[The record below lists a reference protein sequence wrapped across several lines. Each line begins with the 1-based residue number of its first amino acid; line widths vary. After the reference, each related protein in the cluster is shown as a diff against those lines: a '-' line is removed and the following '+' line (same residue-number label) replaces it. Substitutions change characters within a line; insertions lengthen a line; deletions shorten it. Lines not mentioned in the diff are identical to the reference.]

1 MSGQQDRLAKDDGE
15 FKSFVIKS
23 FQVFVIKSF
32 VIKAFSML
40 GEMTKNHAIAFGDE
54 EGADESS

>member
-1 MSGQQDRLAKDDGE
+1 MSGQQDRLAKGDGE
-15 FKSFVIKS
+15 F
-23 FQVFVIKSF
+23 KSF

-40 GEMTKNHAIAFGDE
+40 GEMTKNHVIAFGDE

>member
-15 FKSFVIKS
+15 FKS
-23 FQVFVIKSF
+23 FVIKSF

>member
-23 FQVFVIKSF
+23 
-32 VIKAFSML
+32 FSML